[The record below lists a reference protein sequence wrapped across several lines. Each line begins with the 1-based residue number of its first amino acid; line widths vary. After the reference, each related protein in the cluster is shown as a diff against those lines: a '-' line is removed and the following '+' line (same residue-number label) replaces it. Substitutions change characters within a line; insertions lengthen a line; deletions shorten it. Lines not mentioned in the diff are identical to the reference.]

1 MEGELRKLLQLVKE
15 AGGTASLTFFVK
27 GGKTK
32 AKLEV
37 DLDSEPAPTSSS
49 TPSAPA
55 PRSRRRRRRRA
66 RGAPQPEAPPGSP
79 PSAHE
84 GEAGGSPRPPPLRP
98 LKHLPAA
105 PDGRQVLLQVG
116 RPAAMLTF
124 ASLNLDGPPPSLPP
138 RPPPPPPPS
147 PARRTFATLKVLR
160 PRRLNPDGVEFDK
173 LPFSARIA
181 LLSVRGVGV
190 ERYRWKRRWSL
201 WPEGE
206 VGRTLRNPPPPPWH

>member
-37 DLDSEPAPTSSS
+37 DLDSELAPTSSS

-84 GEAGGSPRPPPLRP
+84 GEAGG
-98 LKHLPAA
+98 
-105 PDGRQVLLQVG
+105 
-116 RPAAMLTF
+116 
-124 ASLNLDGPPPSLPP
+124 
-138 RPPPPPPPS
+138 
-147 PARRTFATLKVLR
+147 
-160 PRRLNPDGVEFDK
+160 
-173 LPFSARIA
+173 
-181 LLSVRGVGV
+181 
-190 ERYRWKRRWSL
+190 
-201 WPEGE
+201 
-206 VGRTLRNPPPPPWH
+206 

>member
-66 RGAPQPEAPPGSP
+66 RGAPQPEAPPG
-79 PSAHE
+79 HQGLHHLLTE
-84 GEAGGSPRPPPLRP
+84 VKLEDLLDLPLCY
-98 LKHLPAA
+98 L
-105 PDGRQVLLQVG
+105 
-116 RPAAMLTF
+116 
-124 ASLNLDGPPPSLPP
+124 
-138 RPPPPPPPS
+138 
-147 PARRTFATLKVLR
+147 
-160 PRRLNPDGVEFDK
+160 
-173 LPFSARIA
+173 
-181 LLSVRGVGV
+181 
-190 ERYRWKRRWSL
+190 
-201 WPEGE
+201 
-206 VGRTLRNPPPPPWH
+206 

>member
-1 MEGELRKLLQLVKE
+1 MRILKQVKE
-15 AGGTASLTFFVK
+15 AGGEASLTFLVK

-32 AKLEV
+32 ANLEV

-98 LKHLPAA
+98 LKHLAAA

-138 RPPPPPPPS
+138 RPPPPP
-147 PARRTFATLKVLR
+147 ARWTFPILKVLQ
-160 PRRLNPDGVEFDK
+160 PRRLNPDAVEFDK

-190 ERYRWKRRWSL
+190 ERYRWQHKPL
-201 WPEGE
+201 WPLAFIFTMVVFPGKKC
-206 VGRTLRNPPPPPWH
+206 

>member
-1 MEGELRKLLQLVKE
+1 MRILKQVKE
-15 AGGTASLTFFVK
+15 AGGEASLTFLVK

-79 PSAHE
+79 PSTQE

-98 LKHLPAA
+98 LKHLAAA

-116 RPAAMLTF
+116 RPASMLTF

-147 PARRTFATLKVLR
+147 PARQTFPTLKVKR
-160 PRRLNPDGVEFDK
+160 PRRLNPDSVEFDM
-173 LPFSARIA
+173 LPFDSRIA
-181 LLSVRGVGV
+181 LLAVM
-190 ERYRWKRRWSL
+190 
-201 WPEGE
+201 
-206 VGRTLRNPPPPPWH
+206 